1 MTDEQFAELVDV
13 LRDISESLSI
23 LRDIS
28 ESLSILV
35 TALDRAV
42 DNENLQDL

>member
-23 LRDIS
+23 L
-28 ESLSILV
+28 V

-42 DNENLQDL
+42 DNEET